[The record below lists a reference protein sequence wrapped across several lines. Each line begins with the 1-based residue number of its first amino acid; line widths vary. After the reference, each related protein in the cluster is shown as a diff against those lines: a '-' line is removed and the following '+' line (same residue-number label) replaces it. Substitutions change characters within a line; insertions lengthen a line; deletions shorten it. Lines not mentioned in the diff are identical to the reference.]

1 VIRQGPGAGGG
12 CVDNPSVVA
21 EKIEAMK
28 NARENPSRKR
38 GRAPVAPPEPRPA
51 ERSDAPAA
59 SKDLTPVVGTNLR
72 RLRGQRG
79 LSLERLSQLSGVSR
93 AMLGQIELGQS
104 APTINVLWKISSAL
118 GVPFSAL
125 ISARSQGGVHV
136 LRAEQAKLLTS
147 HDGSFT
153 SRALFPFDEPRRVE
167 FYELRLAP
175 GGVERA
181 DAHNPGTTENL
192 VVAKGAVEIEVEGKK
207 EQLSAG
213 DAMVFEADVPHVY
226 RSKADGE
233 SVMYLVMTYADT
245 VG

>member
-1 VIRQGPGAGGG
+1 MRT
-12 CVDNPSVVA
+12 
-21 EKIEAMK
+21 MK
-28 NARENPSRKR
+28 SARETPRRR
-38 GRAPVAPPEPRPA
+38 GRAVAAPSEPRPA
-51 ERSDAPAA
+51 DRSEAAP
-59 SKDLTPVVGTNLR
+59 SPRDLTPVVGTNLR

-79 LSLERLSQLSGVSR
+79 LSLERLSQVSGVSR

-125 ISARSQGGVHV
+125 ISARSSGGIHV
-136 LRAEQAKLLTS
+136 LRADQAKLLTS

-175 GGVERA
+175 GGAEKA
-181 DAHNPGTTENL
+181 DPHNPGTTENL
-192 VVAKGAVEIEVEGKK
+192 VVAKGAVEIEIEGRK
-207 EQLSAG
+207 ELLTAG

-226 RSKADGE
+226 RSRADGE